1 MEKEEILNALLKSLL
16 DKSLTKLEKN
26 SDEELKHIKLMKSF
40 FTKQE
45 KLINSY
51 KEDIKRKTMIKQK
64 TSDDLKKN
72 KKGIRLFTP
81 SNKGRNSK
89 SKDKYL
95 TNNNFSNLNKLK
107 IDGNYKHK
115 NVETKNNKLIKINNE
130 RKYIDTPKKK
140 HHSKLNSISKIKKSK
155 KININNN
162 NENKNITNIT
172 NKNNRKNKIGAFD
185 AITRTNKSFILE
197 NKNDLNKSNNTINNY
212 NTNKNKTKKITKR
225 PIKIKV
231 LQKSK
236 TASLLPKFD
245 MKKKKSDKIIQ
256 NKIIFG
262 DYICS
267 EDGRNIIISISNY
280 LDSKS
285 TYNLFS
291 CKKSYL
297 KYLFRYIDDKYTEF
311 KEKNKINPHTNVLK
325 EKSEN
330 DFDIINKKF
339 NLSIGTLKALEL
351 LNKEEH
357 IKFFDIDKY
366 DSFSDDIYLVYK
378 IIFQLSKND
387 EIKNCENKE
396 DFYEKM
402 VKYIKDNI
410 KENKVGNLF
419 KELANNFDFSKDN
432 ILQIKDIIKG
442 NVDKLKPKYYSKIC
456 ATTGLIIFL
465 VKDILEYLELTGNNK
480 SNTTLILSNLAK
492 SNSISSSLNICLI
505 ALHSIPIFWGENLAF
520 EATPF
525 VVSNPLKALSR
536 ISLFS
541 ISIIILLFSFLTLS

>member
-115 NVETKNNKLIKINNE
+115 NVEPKNNKLIKINNE

-140 HHSKLNSISKIKKSK
+140 HHSQLNSISKIKKSK

-225 PIKIKV
+225 PIKINM

-442 NVDKLKPKYYSKIC
+442 NFDKLKPKYYSKIC

-480 SNTTLILSNLAK
+480 SNTTLILANLEFIEKTK
-492 SNSISSSLNICLI
+492 SKISSYL
-505 ALHSIPIFWGENLAF
+505 E
-520 EATPF
+520 
-525 VVSNPLKALSR
+525 
-536 ISLFS
+536 
-541 ISIIILLFSFLTLS
+541 LLEKYI